1 MGMASIFADIDGY
14 TNFVDAAIRGGS
26 SEIRKAV
33 ETVHVIR
40 EELNSVLK
48 DDFGGKRIRFIGDCI
63 HGCIAK
69 GERQDDPQAAIKE
82 AAMCAAAMR
91 SSFDLCLKIVKPGA
105 AIDLA
110 IGIEYGPTPLTR
122 IGDTGD
128 DSVRCAA
135 SRATVAAERV
145 QQQIEGGGVR
155 LGDAAAALADFTV
168 RKNFGSGRLM
178 TYDSAAD
185 LLGAVSSPVVQVV
198 REQPAARSHASA
210 R

>member
-1 MGMASIFADIDGY
+1 
-14 TNFVDAAIRGGS
+14 
-26 SEIRKAV
+26 
-33 ETVHVIR
+33 
-40 EELNSVLK
+40 
-48 DDFGGKRIRFIGDCI
+48 
-63 HGCIAK
+63 
-69 GERQDDPQAAIKE
+69 
-82 AAMCAAAMR
+82 MCAAAMR

-135 SRATVAAERV
+135 SRATVGAERV

-155 LGDAAAALADFTV
+155 LGPAAASFADHSV
-168 RKNFGSGRLM
+168 RKNFGAGPLM

-198 REQPAARSHASA
+198 HEQPAARSHASA